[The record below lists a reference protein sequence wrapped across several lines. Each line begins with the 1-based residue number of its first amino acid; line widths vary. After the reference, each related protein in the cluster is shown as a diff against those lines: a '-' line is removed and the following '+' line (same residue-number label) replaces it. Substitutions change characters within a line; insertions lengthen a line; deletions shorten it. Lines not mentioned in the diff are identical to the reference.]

1 MSLWNGI
8 SSFFFGNGCLAC
20 HRVGI
25 PLDPWL
31 CPDCRDELRRLAK
44 SPRQPNP
51 DVLCLYAM
59 TPLTKSLVYGL
70 KYGNM
75 PGLAG
80 YLVATALRE
89 PETFEIIR
97 GWGKKLAF
105 VPVPLH
111 TARMRERGYNQ
122 AEKLAFSFAGKTDG
136 IVAHALFR
144 KTFRVSQ
151 TKLSRSG
158 RANNVAGAFGW
169 KTRFSWPEG
178 CTPILVDDVFTTGAT
193 TSACLY
199 ALEKENLAGRA
210 KVCTLL
216 REESATARIDF
227 AADSSMEW
235 NV

>member
-1 MSLWNGI
+1 MSFWNGV
-8 SSFFFGNGCLAC
+8 SRFFFGNECLAC
-20 HRVGI
+20 RRGGV

-31 CPDCRDELRRLAK
+31 CPDCRGELRRLAK
-44 SPRQPNP
+44 NPRRPNP

-59 TPLTKSLVYGL
+59 TPLTKALVHGL

-80 YLVATALRE
+80 YLAETALRE
-89 PETFEIIR
+89 PETREIFLEM
-97 GWGKKLAF
+97 GENPAF

-122 AEKLAFSFAGKTDG
+122 AEKLACSLAARTNG
-136 IVAHALFR
+136 IVARALVR
-144 KTFRVSQ
+144 KTFHVSQ

-169 KTRFSWPEG
+169 KKRFRWPDG
-178 CTPILVDDVFTTGAT
+178 RTPVIVDDVFTTGAT
-193 TSACLY
+193 SSACLY
-199 ALEKENLAGRA
+199 VLEKENLAGRA

-216 REESATARIDF
+216 YEESATAKIDF
-227 AADSSMEW
+227 AADTSMEW
-235 NV
+235 YV